1 MCQLHLTWPSFSE
14 QPSSRPRKIFDT
26 IFPWKFST
34 FLEKAKFFKFLIIAE
49 GRFMNKVWAQVV
61 IFVFSISLAFH
72 ESWSTY
78 AGSASSTIN
87 PSKVKQVSSKPR
99 YLIRT
104 IHHFFFFSFFFALYF
119 EIYFCILV
127 LDAIWFIVCR
137 AYVYEGFL
145 TELECDH
152 LISLVS
158 SIQ

>member
-1 MCQLHLTWPSFSE
+1 MCQLHLTWPAFSE

-104 IHHFFFFSFFFALYF
+104 IHHFFSFLFSLL
-119 EIYFCILV
+119 CILRFIFV
-127 LDAIWFIVCR
+127 FWFWMPFGLLFVELTSTKAFLRSWSAITW
-137 AYVYEGFL
+137 
-145 TELECDH
+145 
-152 LISLVS
+152 SL
-158 SIQ
+158 